1 MLGKLVGSSI
11 DSLHE
16 ENCQKTY
23 VATLSTVSSSRS
35 FIIPLLMNSTPI
47 RVLLDCGASDCFISP
62 NFTTQHHL
70 QTHPLSMP
78 ISLCLFDGTLKEKS
92 IINHIPLTLSKAD
105 GIPCVSTHFL
115 VSPLNPAYDAV
126 LGLNWLT
133 ETNPAVNWSTREVNW
148 VPVREPPIAELRA
161 ALSSDS
167 EPSLAEL
174 HAAVTSDPALEPLYV
189 EDYDDDSP
197 PDLSGIPTPYREFSD
212 VFSKVAA
219 LHLPPTRPF
228 DHAMILKRTPHQVM
242 VLSMH
247 CRKLR
252 GVYLKNLL
260 M

>member
-1 MLGKLVGSSI
+1 
-11 DSLHE
+11 
-16 ENCQKTY
+16 
-23 VATLSTVSSSRS
+23 
-35 FIIPLLMNSTPI
+35 MNSTPI

-78 ISLCLFDGTLKEKS
+78 ISLRLFDGTLKEKS
-92 IINHIPLTLSKAD
+92 IINHIPLTLSRAE

-133 ETNPAVNWSTREVNW
+133 ETNPAVNWSTREVDW
-148 VPVREPPIAELRA
+148 APVREPPIAELRA

-174 HAAVTSDPALEPLYV
+174 HAAVTSDPDLESLYV

-197 PDLSGIPTPYREFSD
+197 PDLSGIPTASFPTSSPRRRPSVYRRR
-212 VFSKVAA
+212 AP
-219 LHLPPTRPF
+219 LTML
-228 DHAMILKRTPHQVM
+228 
-242 VLSMH
+242 
-247 CRKLR
+247 
-252 GVYLKNLL
+252 
-260 M
+260 